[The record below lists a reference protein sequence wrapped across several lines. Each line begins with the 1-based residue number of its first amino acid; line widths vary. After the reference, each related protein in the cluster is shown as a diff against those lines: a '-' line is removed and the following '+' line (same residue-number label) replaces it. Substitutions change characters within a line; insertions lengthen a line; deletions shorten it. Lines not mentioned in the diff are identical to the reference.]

1 VPGAPREYAFEVDWV
16 LHQAGQTLSPDAM
29 QARAAQLRQQ
39 GLARQDTVPDAGLT
53 SECNL

>member
-1 VPGAPREYAFEVDWV
+1 
-16 LHQAGQTLSPDAM
+16 M